1 MKDSVVDRNLELV
14 ASVMRFILDQPQVL
28 DRLPADFRLVLLPD
42 DDPELSRYNFDL
54 LAAQAEQEQP
64 VVFVR
69 LKLHPLNLKVTPPQ
83 VYIPVPV

>member
-1 MKDSVVDRNLELV
+1 MTKPIAERNLDLV
-14 ASVMRFILDQPQVL
+14 MMLTRFILDRPRIL

-54 LAAQAEQEQP
+54 LAQQPEPEQP

-69 LKLHPLNLKVTPPQ
+69 LKLHPLNLQVQPPQ
-83 VYIPVPV
+83 VYVPVAV